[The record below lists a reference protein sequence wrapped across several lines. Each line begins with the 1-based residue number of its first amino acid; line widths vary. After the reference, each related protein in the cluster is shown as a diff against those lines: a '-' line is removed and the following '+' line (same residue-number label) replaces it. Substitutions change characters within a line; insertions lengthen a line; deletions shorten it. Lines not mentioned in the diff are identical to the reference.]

1 MKKRIRFGI
10 VLGIAVVLIA
20 LAAYGGT
27 RYMQAAS
34 TLPGSNC
41 KSSGDAVVTITIAH
55 GKLSSSLDTFSPG
68 ICFRFLVHN
77 SDSSAYDFLIKDQ
90 TGNTLFA
97 ASTNIASGQT
107 AQLDYSF
114 SDAPS
119 WTPVNLV
126 CTQTGQS
133 AVVSTEQVY
142 LSR

>member
-20 LAAYGGT
+20 LAGYGGS
-27 RYMQAAS
+27 RFLHAAS

-41 KSSGDAVVTITIAH
+41 SSSGDAVVNVTIAH
-55 GKLSSSLDTFSPG
+55 GKITSSLSTFSPG
-68 ICFRFLVHN
+68 ICFRFLVQN
-77 SDSSAYDFLIKDQ
+77 KDSNAYDFLIKDQ
-90 TGNTLFA
+90 SGNTLFA

-114 SDAPS
+114 ADAPS
-119 WTPVNLV
+119 WTPVNFV
-126 CTQTGQS
+126 CTQAGQS
-133 AVVSTEQVY
+133 SAVSTEQVY